1 MAFDTAISGIQAATA
16 ELNVIGNNVAN
27 SSTTGFKLSRAE
39 FSDVY
44 ATSVLGV
51 SDNAIG
57 KGVTLSAVTQGFSQG
72 NLSFTSNSLDLAING
87 DGFFVLSEDGANSYT
102 RAGNFQ
108 VDENGYIVAPDGA
121 KLQSYQAND
130 SGEVVGIIGDTQI
143 LTTLIDPSATSN
155 IDMTIN
161 FDSREDIPGT
171 AFAGGFDAFASP
183 PTFPDTASFNSSSAT
198 TVYDGL
204 GNPHNLDIYYTKTAT
219 ANEWE
224 AHTVIDGVSTSGPHT
239 LTFLANGQLDPASL
253 PVTLDITGWTPL
265 NNSGTAN
272 GAAVSTISIDLSTS
286 TQFGSPFGVSSL
298 SQDGYSAGELS
309 SVDVDGEGVV
319 FARYTNGQ
327 ARALG
332 QVVLAGFNSNSGLQP
347 SGDTRWLETFSSG
360 PATIGTPGTA
370 GLGVVQAGA
379 LEDSNVEITEQL
391 VNMIVAQRNFQAS
404 AQVIQTED
412 TVTQT
417 IINIR

>member
-1 MAFDTAISGIQAATA
+1 MAFDTAISGMQAASA
-16 ELNVIGNNVAN
+16 ELDVIGNNIAN

-39 FSDVY
+39 FADVY

-87 DGFFVLSEDGANSYT
+87 DGFFMLSENGANSYT

-108 VDENGYIVAPDGA
+108 VDEEGFIVAADGA
-121 KLQSYQAND
+121 KLQAYQANEAGD
-130 SGEVVGIIGDTQI
+130 VVGIIDDLKV
-143 LTTLIDPSATSN
+143 LTSLIDPNATSALN
-155 IDMTIN
+155 MTAN
-161 FDSREDIPGT
+161 FDSREEIPVTPFTGT
-171 AFAGGFDAFASP
+171 YDAFATP
-183 PTFPDTASFNSSSAT
+183 PTFPDTDSFNASSST

-204 GNPHNLDIYYTKTAT
+204 GNPHNLDTYFVKSAT
-219 ANEWE
+219 ANQWD
-224 AHTVIDGVSTSGPHT
+224 TYTLIDGVSTSGPEA
-239 LTFLANGQLDPASL
+239 LTFLSNGQLDPVSL
-253 PVTLDITGWTPL
+253 PATINISTWTPL
-265 NNSGTAN
+265 DADGAAN
-272 GAAVSTISIDLSTS
+272 GAAVADISIDLSTS

-319 FARYTNGQ
+319 FTRYTNGQ

-332 QVVLAGFNSNSGLQP
+332 QVVLAGFNSNGGLQP
-347 SGDTRWLETFSSG
+347 SGNTRWLETFSSG
-360 PATIGTPGTA
+360 PATISTPGTA
-370 GLGVVQAGA
+370 GLGVVQSGA

-417 IINIR
+417 IINMR